1 MAEILRA
8 VASRTELALTAVSGT
23 IALLDQGATVPFIA
37 RYRKAQTHG
46 MDEDQIRDI
55 AKAYKYLTE
64 LAERKVTILKT
75 IEEQGK
81 LTPELRAQIENCDD
95 ANVLEDLYLPYKPK
109 RKTKATI
116 AIEQGLQPLADL
128 IKSATSGDIDEIIK
142 TFINGDICTKK
153 EAIQGAMYIIAE
165 EITENADVRAYVR
178 KEMQHRASIG
188 SKKKKTDHKEAFK
201 FELYEDFNLEISK
214 IKPHQWL
221 ALCRGED
228 LGILSVNLNVDT
240 DGLQFYIRHHLKI
253 SDKLLFYNE
262 YLESIKLALSRYL
275 EPSIEREVRKILKE
289 VADLHAVNVFSQN
302 LRNLLLQSPIADCVI
317 MGIDP
322 GFASGCKVAVIGKQ
336 GEYLEGTVIYP
347 VPPRNKFAE
356 AELLT
361 RGLIEKYEV
370 KIIAIGNGTASRE
383 TEMFVS
389 GLMKKYSL
397 DVHYLITNEAG
408 ASVYSA
414 SEIAKKE
421 FPHLDATERGNISIA
436 RRVQDPLAE
445 LVKIDPKS
453 MGVGLYQHDVDQNLL
468 ENELE
473 AVVESCVNQVGVDL
487 NSASFKLLSFVSG
500 LNERLAT
507 EIVNFRNQIQRFDH
521 RDQLKQVK
529 GIGERTFEQAAGF
542 LRIRSG
548 KEPLDN
554 TSIHPESYDKV
565 KLLAD
570 RMSIKLADVSSFQR
584 LALALRGLDDKK
596 ITAMLSDL
604 HLDRPTYDLIVEN
617 LLKPGRDPRE
627 DVPPP
632 ILRSDVLKL
641 EDLTTGMVLQGTV
654 RNVVDFGAFVD
665 IGLKNDALLHVS
677 KMSPNSKRRI
687 NNPLEVVQVGD
698 ILNVKI
704 DKIELEKQR
713 VALEFVS
720 KAEGV

>member
-1 MAEILRA
+1 
-8 VASRTELALTAVSGT
+8 
-23 IALLDQGATVPFIA
+23 
-37 RYRKAQTHG
+37 
-46 MDEDQIRDI
+46 
-55 AKAYKYLTE
+55 
-64 LAERKVTILKT
+64 
-75 IEEQGK
+75 
-81 LTPELRAQIENCDD
+81 
-95 ANVLEDLYLPYKPK
+95 
-109 RKTKATI
+109 
-116 AIEQGLQPLADL
+116 
-128 IKSATSGDIDEIIK
+128 
-142 TFINGDICTKK
+142 
-153 EAIQGAMYIIAE
+153 
-165 EITENADVRAYVR
+165 
-178 KEMQHRASIG
+178 
-188 SKKKKTDHKEAFK
+188 
-201 FELYEDFNLEISK
+201 
-214 IKPHQWL
+214 
-221 ALCRGED
+221 
-228 LGILSVNLNVDT
+228 
-240 DGLQFYIRHHLKI
+240 
-253 SDKLLFYNE
+253 
-262 YLESIKLALSRYL
+262 
-275 EPSIEREVRKILKE
+275 
-289 VADLHAVNVFSQN
+289 
-302 LRNLLLQSPIADCVI
+302 

-347 VPPRNKFAE
+347 VPPKNKIAE
-356 AELLT
+356 AEQLT
-361 RGLIEKYEV
+361 LGLIEKYRV

-383 TEMFVS
+383 TELFVS
-389 GLMKKYSL
+389 GLIKKYGL
-397 DVHYLITNEAG
+397 DVQYLITNEAG

-521 RDQLKQVK
+521 REQLKQVK

-565 KLLAD
+565 KQLAD

-596 ITAMLSDL
+596 INAMLTDL
-604 HLDRPTYDLIVEN
+604 HLDRPTYDLIIEN
-617 LLKPGRDPRE
+617 LMKPGRDPRE